1 MEKAKSA
8 ALALLVAL
16 SLVQSYFLMYGL
28 PSLGAES
35 EAEGYYLSA
44 EVPGSRKSVEQLVFP
59 ERIILHLGGQRHT
72 VFYPDHLF
80 YELIYEKLKGR
91 VFRGFQ
97 RITASSV
104 DWAQVRDEEAGVEL
118 RFARAVPFELL
129 QRVFKLEGDFLF
141 SRDTIEKI
149 WIYAPEGRD
158 DVRAFLF
165 GSDGENVY
173 EALRVDMTAGDVRQF
188 VGFGDYW
195 PAYRYIDDDLY
206 IPERPLTYPVWTV
219 PYRVYLPE
227 QLEGSLFFD
236 PGATRMTYSSKDGS
250 QIFTDG
256 KRGLKVEQNG
266 TWLVYT
272 DPVAVNGGISDPLEQ
287 LLAAVEF
294 VNRHGGWDGVHL
306 LVPSAENAEGET
318 IRFQQYFRGLPVLPG
333 REGMKFGHMLLIVR
347 QGEVAQYERP
357 LIVMEDAGTD
367 DEYRTESGLAGSAGP
382 DGPVPG
388 VTEGPAGEEGTPAEG
403 TGGEDA
409 SGSPGGNESGADG
422 ESGTDGARPDGG
434 RPEAG
439 GAPDENA
446 PEAQSPS
453 EGEPTEGETAG
464 AEDRAPAGAPA
475 GAAENTP
482 GEATGGLTPAEAGP
496 SAPPGLAAGA
506 GSVRLGN
513 AIDLSYGDALLRQVR
528 LKAEGKK
535 IKALVPAYRAMLYDD
550 HIRLVPV
557 WAIRLADG
565 EWRVTDG

>member
-80 YELIYEKLKGR
+80 YDLIYEKLKGR

-97 RITASSV
+97 RVAAASV
-104 DWAQVRDEEAGVEL
+104 DWAQVRAEEAGVEL
-118 RFARAVPFELL
+118 RFAQAVPFALL

-149 WIYAPEGRD
+149 WIYAPEGRE

-165 GSDGENVY
+165 GSDGTVVY

-188 VGFGDYW
+188 VGFGEYW
-195 PAYRYIDDDLY
+195 PAYRHIDDDLY
-206 IPERPLTYPVWTV
+206 IPERPLTYPVQIV
-219 PYRVYLPE
+219 PYRKYLPE
-227 QLEGSLFFD
+227 QLGGSLFFD

-250 QIFTDG
+250 QILTDG

-272 DPVAVNGGISDPLEQ
+272 DPMAVNGGISDPLEQ
-287 LLAAVEF
+287 LRAAVEF

-306 LVPSAENAEGET
+306 LVPSAESPEGET

-333 REGMKFGHMLLIVR
+333 WEGNKFGHMQLVVR

-357 LIVMEDAGTD
+357 LIVLEDAGTD
-367 DEYRTESGLAGSAGP
+367 GEFLAAPGLAGPAGP
-382 DGPVPG
+382 DGTVPG
-388 VTEGPAGEEGTPAEG
+388 ATEEPDGEEGTPSAEGTEGEKASDSLDGNESGAAGEEGTDSVRS
-403 TGGEDA
+403 ED
-409 SGSPGGNESGADG
+409 
-422 ESGTDGARPDGG
+422 G

-439 GAPDENA
+439 GAPDESA
-446 PEAQSPS
+446 PGAQGPS
-453 EGEPTEGETAG
+453 EGEPAAG
-464 AEDRAPAGAPA
+464 AEGGARAAAPE
-475 GAAENTP
+475 GAAERIS
-482 GEATGGLTPAEAGP
+482 GDAIGGLTPAEAGP
-496 SAPPGLAAGA
+496 PAPTGPEAGA
-506 GSVRLGN
+506 GSVRFAN
-513 AIDLSYGDALLRQVR
+513 AIDLSYGDALLRQIR

-535 IKALVPAYRAMLYDD
+535 IKSLVPAYRAILHDD

-557 WAIRLADG
+557 WAIRLANG

>member
-35 EAEGYYLSA
+35 VGEGYYLSA
-44 EVPGSRKSVEQLVFP
+44 EVPGTRKSVEQLVFP
-59 ERIILHLGGQRHT
+59 ERIILHLGGHRHT

-80 YELIYEKLKGR
+80 YDLIYEKLKGR

-97 RITASSV
+97 RVTAASV
-104 DWAQVRDEEAGVEL
+104 NWAQVRAEEAGVEV
-118 RFARAVPFELL
+118 RFAQAVPFALL

-141 SRDTIEKI
+141 SRDAIEKI

-165 GSDGENVY
+165 GSDGAIVY

-188 VGFGDYW
+188 VGFGEYW
-195 PAYRYIDDDLY
+195 PAYRYIDEDLY
-206 IPERPLTYPVWTV
+206 IPERPLTYPVWNV
-219 PYRVYLPE
+219 PYRKYLPE

-250 QIFTDG
+250 QILTDG
-256 KRGLKVEQNG
+256 KRGLKVEQSG

-272 DPVAVNGGISDPLEQ
+272 DPMAVNGGIADPLEQ
-287 LLAAVEF
+287 LLAGVEF

-306 LVPSAENAEGET
+306 LVPSPESPEGET

-333 REGMKFGHMLLIVR
+333 WEGLKFGHMQLVVR

-357 LIVMEDAGTD
+357 LIVMEDAGMEGEFLT
-367 DEYRTESGLAGSAGP
+367 TPGLAGSAGS

-388 VTEGPAGEEGTPAEG
+388 VTDGPTAEEGTPVSKEI
-403 TGGEDA
+403 
-409 SGSPGGNESGADG
+409 GSENDLDNPGGIESGADG
-422 ESGTDGARPDGG
+422 EGGTDGGRSDDG
-434 RPEAG
+434 RPETG
-439 GAPDENA
+439 GAPEGNA
-446 PEAQSPS
+446 PVGQGPS
-453 EGEPTEGETAG
+453 EGEPVAGETTVAADG
-464 AEDRAPAGAPA
+464 ALAEEA
-475 GAAENTP
+475 GAAENTS
-482 GEATGGLTPAEAGP
+482 GEAGGGLTPAEAGP
-496 SAPPGLAAGA
+496 AAPAGPAAGE
-506 GSVRLGN
+506 GSVRFGST
-513 AIDLSYGDALLRQVR
+513 IDLSYGDALLRELR

-535 IKALVPAYRAMLYDD
+535 IKALLPAYRALLYDD

-557 WAIRLADG
+557 WAIRLANG

>member
-80 YELIYEKLKGR
+80 YDLIYEKLKGR

-97 RITASSV
+97 RVAAASV
-104 DWAQVRDEEAGVEL
+104 DWAQVRAEEAGVEL
-118 RFARAVPFELL
+118 RFAQAVPFALL

-141 SRDTIEKI
+141 SRDAIEKI

-165 GSDGENVY
+165 GSDGTIVY

-188 VGFGDYW
+188 VGFGEYW
-195 PAYRYIDDDLY
+195 PAYRFIDDDLY

-219 PYRVYLPE
+219 QYRKYLPE
-227 QLEGSLFFD
+227 QLERSLFFD

-250 QIFTDG
+250 QILTDG
-256 KRGLKVEQNG
+256 KRGLRVEQNG

-272 DPVAVNGGISDPLEQ
+272 DPMAVNGGISDPLER
-287 LLAAVEF
+287 LLSAVEF
-294 VNRHGGWDGVHL
+294 VNRHGGWDGTHL
-306 LVPSAENAEGET
+306 LVQSAESPEGET
-318 IRFQQYFRGLPVLPG
+318 IRFQQYFHGLPVLPG
-333 REGMKFGHMLLIVR
+333 WEGQKFGHMKLVVR

-367 DEYRTESGLAGSAGP
+367 GKFLMAPGIAGSAGS

-388 VTEGPAGEEGTPAEG
+388 VTEGSAGEEGHQASEG
-403 TGGEDA
+403 TGGENA
-409 SGSPGGNESGADG
+409 SDNLGGNESGVAG
-422 ESGTDGARPDGG
+422 EGGTDGGRSDGD
-434 RPEAG
+434 RSEAG
-439 GAPDENA
+439 GAPDEHA
-446 PEAQSPS
+446 SGVKGPS
-453 EGEPTEGETAG
+453 EGEPMAGETTG
-464 AEDRAPAGAPA
+464 AEVGALAEAPER
-475 GAAENTP
+475 AENTP
-482 GEATGGLTPAEAGP
+482 GEANGGLTSAETGSPAP
-496 SAPPGLAAGA
+496 TGLAAGD
-506 GSVRLGN
+506 GSVRLSRT
-513 AIDLSYGDALLRQVR
+513 IDLSYGDALLKQVR
-528 LKAEGKK
+528 LRAEGKK
-535 IKALVPAYRAMLYDD
+535 IKAVVPAYRALLYDD

-565 EWRVTDG
+565 EWRATDG